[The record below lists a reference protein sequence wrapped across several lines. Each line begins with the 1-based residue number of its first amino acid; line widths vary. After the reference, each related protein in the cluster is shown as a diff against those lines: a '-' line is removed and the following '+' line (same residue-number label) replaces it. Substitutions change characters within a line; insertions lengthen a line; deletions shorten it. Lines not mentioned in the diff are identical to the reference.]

1 MLPWCTVTKGTGKRI
16 STTAAILVA
25 ASLAPAAC
33 FDWTAREVPGP
44 ADTSTDTAMPSERD
58 VTPHDAA
65 DATPEPDAAPDCAA
79 IEAEL
84 VTLRAAARACQL
96 AQGHCA
102 TKAKDE
108 CECDVFVA
116 IAGSAETSTYTTRAR
131 EARALGCTS
140 RCGAP
145 CPVLPVQGGCVQ
157 QGGPLTCSP

>member
-16 STTAAILVA
+16 STTAAILVV
-25 ASLAPAAC
+25 ASLAPAC
-33 FDWTAREVPGP
+33 FDWTAREVPAP
-44 ADTSTDTAMPSERD
+44 TDASADTTTPLERD
-58 VTPHDAA
+58 ATTQDANDAA
-65 DATPEPDAAPDCAA
+65 PEPDAAPDCPA

-84 VTLRAAARACQL
+84 VTLRAAARSCQL

-108 CECDVFVA
+108 CDCDVFVA
-116 IAGSAETSTYTTRAR
+116 IAGSAETSTYVTRAR
-131 EARALGCTS
+131 DARALGCTS
-140 RCGAP
+140 RCGAS

>member
-1 MLPWCTVTKGTGKRI
+1 MLPWCTVTKDTGKHI
-16 STTAAILVA
+16 SITAAILVT
-25 ASLAPAAC
+25 ASLAPAC
-33 FDWTAREVPGP
+33 FDWTAREVPAP
-44 ADTSTDTAMPSERD
+44 TDASTDTTTPLERD
-58 VTPHDAA
+58 ATTQDASDAA
-65 DATPEPDAAPDCAA
+65 PEPDAAPDCVA

-84 VTLRAAARACQL
+84 VTLRAAARSCQL

-102 TKAKDE
+102 TKTKDE
-108 CECDVFVA
+108 CDCDVFVA

-140 RCGAP
+140 RCGAS